1 MSTDLVANAPGPR
14 ESPEAIEA
22 YKRAMPMQRLLGSG
36 MDYANVVELYR
47 RIDTGESWAHVGEQL
62 GDRNIERA
70 VSAAARSH
78 LATARDWYLA
88 AAACYR
94 VAQNP
99 LPDGDSRK
107 TALYHQLIDAF
118 AAAGALT
125 DPPTEHVEIPW
136 KTGRLMGWLLRPAST
151 TRPPTVIVMGGFD
164 GWREEYHTG
173 ATYLIERGLAV
184 LLVDGPGQGE
194 TRLFEGLTL
203 GADFPDAYS
212 AMVSWIHADQRL
224 ADHLGIWGNSLGGY
238 LAAAAALHDDRIGA
252 CCVNGGSA
260 TPVEF
265 PRRYRQAVERVQL
278 LLGIDDA
285 EAAVTSLA
293 QLSLSDKQLTRL
305 RCPLLVLHG
314 TPDPVFDVSN
324 ARALF
329 DGAAATDK
337 TWSEWPDGDHC
348 IYNHSLEKHTLVA
361 DWFADRL
368 LDIPAEL

>member
-1 MSTDLVANAPGPR
+1 MSIDTAGSAAGTG
-14 ESPEAIEA
+14 ESKEAIEA
-22 YKRAMPMQRLLGSG
+22 HKRAMPVQRLLGNG
-36 MDYANVVELYR
+36 MDYADIVELYR
-47 RIDTGESWAHVGEQL
+47 RVDTGESWAHVGEQL

-70 VSAAARSH
+70 VNAADRRH

-94 VAQNP
+94 VAQHP
-99 LPDGDSRK
+99 LPDSDPRK
-107 TALYHQLIDAF
+107 TALYRQLIDAF
-118 AAAGALT
+118 ATAGALS

-136 KTGRLMGWLLRPAST
+136 DRGRLMGWLLRPAST
-151 TRPPTVIVMGGFD
+151 TPPPTVIVMGGFD

-184 LLVDGPGQGE
+184 LLIDGPGQGE

-203 GADFPDAYS
+203 GAEFPDAYS
-212 AMVSWIHADQRL
+212 AMVSWIHADRRL
-224 ADHLGIWGNSLGGY
+224 ADRVGIWGNSLGGH
-238 LAAAAALHDDRIGA
+238 LAAAAALHDDRIAA

-265 PRRYRQAVERVQL
+265 PRRYRLAAEKVQL

-293 QLSLSDKQLTRL
+293 QLSLSAQQLTRL

-337 TWSEWPDGDHC
+337 TWIEWPDGDHC

-368 LDIPAEL
+368 LDLPAD